1 MRFVAL
7 ALAALL
13 ASLLAACSPAKLQTT
28 DATKIGAAAP
38 PLPAPAPA
46 PETLAALA
54 QAHNWEHEDGK
65 ALNDALAAGASR
77 ILKPVSRADAIKAL
91 NEAGYECIYGEAS
104 ETYLEPMAVCTRSFA
119 TRACQMTW
127 EIAST
132 ADKGRVQDVDA
143 TFTRD
148 CVGVTDDWPEP
159 KKSAIDDQLA
169 PAPKP
174 KAD

>member
-13 ASLLAACSPAKLQTT
+13 ASLAAACSPAKPKTT
-28 DATKIGAAAP
+28 EASKIGAEAP
-38 PLPAPAPA
+38 PRPL

-104 ETYLEPMAVCTRSFA
+104 KTYLEPMAVCMRSFA

-132 ADKGRVQDVDA
+132 ADKGRVQDVEA
-143 TFTRD
+143 MFTRD
-148 CVGVTDDWPEP
+148 CVGVVDDWPEP

-169 PAPKP
+169 PGPKP